1 MNFLTMTFLMRTKEM
16 PIERPSQRHYP
27 CFFCLDDTSTD
38 QTKECPSCGKPLE
51 FGDELVGT
59 EIDGLKLA
67 EYLGRGHYGAVFKSQ
82 NRIGR
87 QYALKLVPIPLYK
100 SAGKEFNDEIS
111 KYINIG
117 QHPNIASLENA
128 GSVRISVFDAE
139 VDFYFI
145 IMEWVDGVTLTEFTR
160 DSSRTPSEIISVLFD
175 VSAALERF
183 EDKNLWHN
191 DLNSD
196 NIMVQDIDKSQS
208 VTRKHDS
215 PFVCKVV
222 DTGSAVFRGVKD
234 SGRLSDLKFLAF
246 HINELQSSALES
258 IDEFT
263 REERFLNQGIS
274 VLVSRLF
281 DENEQRSI
289 VSAKALVNELESL
302 YKSRLLL
309 SSSMPIELEDP
320 FGYLNASELPPG
332 YVNLLFARGVPW
344 IQSISSTESKNTLIT
359 GPRGC
364 GKTMLLRSM
373 SLNTRM
379 LPVSPKESVDE
390 ISNRLSSDTYLAF
403 FVSARIEIGNHCSLT
418 RLPQWANSE
427 QQSVLYFALLYVN
440 EILETMER
448 GQVSG
453 IWNIGSNEEGIF
465 CNYISTNLGIENYG
479 SISALSSQ
487 VKKLQHR
494 LIREELSS
502 NFNFANLGPAF
513 FSGISSQLTKL
524 SPDFSEKQVIFLL
537 DDFSRPKV
545 PVQVQ
550 SALLPIIFNIG
561 GGYSFRVSAHSEST
575 EKQDVRGNKY
585 EINREFRE
593 LNLGRSYLEATSSD
607 KSVKDVDTFIEDI
620 FAKRFELSRDH
631 KGILLV
637 DLLGQD
643 EEKPI
648 GVRLRSLHLEKAAR
662 TFRYHGRNT
671 VLRLCSGDVSY
682 LIDMVGKISRETRL
696 AKASVIT
703 QHNVIRQYAWKELYG
718 LKDTSPQSGINL
730 FQIALAFGKL
740 SRFKLINLREGRDEN
755 SKPEEYLKIEIELD
769 EAGDEITESI
779 ADLLQHGVFVDGG
792 FSNSSKGAPT
802 RKLFF
807 RKIFTPAFPTT
818 YNSGNTFPMTASTF
832 EFFITRPD
840 DYLRSRVAEEG
851 VGPSDQPSLLD
862 QLAQTVEADDT

>member
-1 MNFLTMTFLMRTKEM
+1 M
-16 PIERPSQRHYP
+16 PIERPSDRHYP
-27 CFFCLDDTSTD
+27 CFFCLDSTSKR
-38 QTKECPSCGKPLE
+38 KEENCPNCGKPLD
-51 FGDELVGT
+51 FGNDLVGQN
-59 EIDGLKLA
+59 IDGLTLV
-67 EYLGRGHYGAVFKSQ
+67 EYVSRGHYGAVYRSQ

-87 QYALKLVPIPLYK
+87 DYALKLVPISLYET
-100 SAGKEFNDEIS
+100 AGKEFNGEIS
-111 KYINIG
+111 KYIDIG

-128 GSVRISVFDAE
+128 GEVSVFALDQK

-145 IMEWVDGVTLTEFTR
+145 VMEWIEGVTLTDFTKGT
-160 DSSRTPSEIISVLFD
+160 SRTPNEIISVLFD

-196 NIMVQDIDKSQS
+196 NILIQHIDKSQS
-208 VTRKHDS
+208 LTRKHDS

-234 SGRLSDLKFLAF
+234 SGRMSDLKFLAF
-246 HINELQSSALES
+246 HINELQNAA
-258 IDEFT
+258 IDTLDECT

-289 VSAKALVNELESL
+289 VSAKSLVKELESL
-302 YKSRLLL
+302 HHSRLLI
-309 SSSMPIELEDP
+309 SSNQMVELEDP

-332 YVNLLFARGVPW
+332 YINLLFASDLPW
-344 IQSISSTESKNTLIT
+344 IQSISSPESKNTLIT

-373 SLNTRM
+373 SLNTKM
-379 LPVSPKESVDE
+379 LPTYRSESASE
-390 ISNRLSSDTYLAF
+390 IQARLLHDTYIAF
-403 FVSARIEIGNHCSLT
+403 FVSARINIGNHCSFT
-418 RLPQWANSE
+418 RLPKWAESE
-427 QQSVLYFALLYVN
+427 QESVLYFTLLYLS
-440 EILETMER
+440 EILETVER

-453 IWNIGSNEEGIF
+453 VWSIDSKDEGRF
-465 CNYISTNLGIENYG
+465 CNFISSNLGLENYG
-479 SISALSSQ
+479 SISALSSL
-487 VKKLQHR
+487 VKKLQHT
-494 LIREELSS
+494 LIREDLSKD
-502 NFNFANLGPAF
+502 FNFTNLGPAF
-513 FSGISSQLTKL
+513 FSGLASQLTEL
-524 SPDFSEKQVIFLL
+524 CVNFSGKQVVFLL

-550 SALLPIIFNIG
+550 KSLLPIIFNIG

-575 EKQDVRGNKY
+575 EKQDVRNNQY

-593 LNLGRSYLEATSSD
+593 INLGGSYLEATASTQSME
-607 KSVKDVDTFIEDI
+607 VVDAFVEDI
-620 FAKRFELSRDH
+620 FTKRFELSKDH
-631 KGILLV
+631 KGANLQ
-637 DLLGQD
+637 DLLGRD
-643 EEKPI
+643 NENPI
-648 GVRLRSLHLEKAAR
+648 GQRLRSLHLKKAAR
-662 TFRYHGRNT
+662 TFRYHGRKT

-682 LIDMVGKISRETRL
+682 LIDMVGKISRQADAQT
-696 AKASVIT
+696 ASINT
-703 QHNVIRQYAWKELYG
+703 QHNEIRQYAWKQLYS
-718 LKDTSPQSGINL
+718 LKDTAPSSGIDL

-740 SRFKLINLREGRDEN
+740 SRFKLVNLRRGKDEN
-755 SKPEEYLKIEIELD
+755 SPPEEYLKIEVELD
-769 EAGDEITESI
+769 QAGEAVTKSI

-832 EFFITRPD
+832 EFFMTKPD
-840 DYLRSRVAEEG
+840 DYLRNRVAEDG
-851 VGPSDQPSLLD
+851 IGPSDQPSLLD
-862 QLAQTVEADDT
+862 QLAQTVDSDDT